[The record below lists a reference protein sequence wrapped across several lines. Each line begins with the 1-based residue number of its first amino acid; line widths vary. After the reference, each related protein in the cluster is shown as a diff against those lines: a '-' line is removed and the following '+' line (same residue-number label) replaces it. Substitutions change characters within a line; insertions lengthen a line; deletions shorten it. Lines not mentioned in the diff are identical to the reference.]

1 MKEVLDHPHR
11 WVLCFSWYS
20 CWLINSP
27 LVEHSGVGEWDRFSD
42 AGDVSS
48 FLWPI
53 RFSRPKEEVTV
64 KKEKRERD
72 RDRQR
77 DSHGRGRGRP
87 EVIQS
92 HSIFEQGPAEM
103 MKKKGTKLPGLWE
116 EGISGFQCRLP
127 KRRTRVLVFP
137 PCSQFSLPCCWLL
150 PHSWWTTGG
159 FPQGTG
165 IRLWIC
171 QTWGP
176 LTSSTSKRRRG
187 RQMKKQNR
195 SCACW
200 RRMM

>member
-1 MKEVLDHPHR
+1 MSGFIL
-11 WVLCFSWYS
+11 
-20 CWLINSP
+20 P
-27 LVEHSGVGEWDRFSD
+27 L
-42 AGDVSS
+42 
-48 FLWPI
+48 L
-53 RFSRPKEEVTV
+53 FSRPKEEVAV

-77 DSHGRGRGRP
+77 EGHGRGRGRP

-116 EGISGFQCRLP
+116 EGISGFQVQLP
-127 KRRTRVLVFP
+127 TRRARAVAFP
-137 PCSQFSLPCCWLL
+137 CLLPVSSPCCWPLL
-150 PHSWWTTGG
+150 YFLHH

-165 IRLWIC
+165 IRPWTC
-171 QTWGP
+171 QTLGP

-187 RQMKKQNR
+187 RRTKKQNR
-195 SCACW
+195 SCVCW